1 MPITRSRV
9 LLWAAFSG
17 VLWALAWPAVGGIT
31 FLVFVAWLPLLHAER
46 LHDERTVGR
55 RRAFVPY
62 VLFAVFIW
70 NAACSWWFFGV
81 SEPLGTRMVSGL
93 APMTVNSLLM
103 LIPWWLKRVTRR
115 IAGGHIAAIA
125 FIAYWLAFERLHHGW
140 DLQWPWFSIGNV
152 FGMQPHWIQWY
163 EVTGMLGGSLWVL
176 LVNFFLDRAIT
187 AWRVARRPVLVNASV
202 VAVLLIVPPSASL
215 WRFNTI
221 RANDGPAIEAVVV
234 QPCIDPYTEKFGGVD
249 PMRQLDRMLDLA
261 AGAMTDTTALVVMPE
276 TALQEG
282 AYVDMSG
289 EEPVYHGLWE
299 NDIGRARS
307 TIRLKRFQAEHPR
320 AALLTGMS
328 ADMLY
333 PRGEEPPP
341 SARPLFRAEGLPP
354 GEQRWFESYNAA
366 LFMPA
371 EGAVEVYNKSKL
383 VAGVEL
389 MPFESV
395 LGYLGDFAVDLG
407 GVSGSLGRQQER
419 EVLVDPASG
428 IKVVPAIC
436 YESVFGEHVAAHVRN
451 GGNLIAV
458 ITNDAWWGD
467 TPGYRQH
474 LTFSVI
480 RAIEMRRDVVRSANT
495 GISCFVDRKG
505 VIHQPTA
512 WWVPTAERRIVHL
525 SDERTFF
532 VRHGDMIGRA
542 AVALSGLTIV
552 VLLVLRFR
560 RRATALPR

>member
-1 MPITRSRV
+1 MPVQRSHV
-9 LLWAAFSG
+9 LLWAALSG

-31 FLVFVAWLPLLHAER
+31 FLAFVAWLPLLHAER
-46 LHDERTVGR
+46 LHDERTAGR

-62 VLFAVFIW
+62 VLLAVFVW

-115 IAGGHIAAIA
+115 LLGGHIAAIA

-152 FGMQPHWIQWY
+152 FGTQPHWIQWY

-176 LVNFFLDRAIT
+176 LVTFFLHRAII
-187 AWRVARRPVLVNASV
+187 AWKVARRPVLANASMA
-202 VAVLLIVPPSASL
+202 AVLLIVPSSISI

-221 RANDGPAIEAVVV
+221 RTNDGPAIEAVVV
-234 QPCIDPYTEKFGGVD
+234 QPNIDPYTEKFGGMD
-249 PMRQLDRMLDLA
+249 PMRQLDRMLALA
-261 AGAMTDTTALVVMPE
+261 HDAMTDSTVLVVMPE

-282 AYVDMSG
+282 AYLDMSG
-289 EEPVYHGLWE
+289 PEPVYHGLWE
-299 NDIGRARS
+299 NAIDQARS
-307 TIRLKRFQAEHPR
+307 TIRLERFQDEHPR
-320 AALLTGMS
+320 AALLAGMS
-328 ADMLY
+328 ADVLH
-333 PRGEEPPP
+333 PRGIDPPP

-354 GEQRWFESYNAA
+354 GEQRWYESYNAA
-366 LFMPA
+366 LFIPVR
-371 EGAVEVYNKSKL
+371 GPVEVYNKSKL
-383 VAGVEL
+383 VAGVES
-389 MPFESV
+389 MPFEEV
-395 LGYLGDFAVDLG
+395 LGYVSALSVDLG
-407 GVSGSLGRQQER
+407 GVSGSLGVQQER
-419 EVLVDPASG
+419 EVLVDPSSG

-467 TPGYRQH
+467 TPGYHQH
-474 LTFSVI
+474 LTFSSI
-480 RAIEMRRDVVRSANT
+480 RAIETRRDVVRSANT

-512 WWVPTAERRIVHL
+512 WWVPAAERRTVHL
-525 SDERTFF
+525 GNELTFF
-532 VRHGDMIGRA
+532 VRHGDLVGRA
-542 AVALSGLTIV
+542 ALILSVILLLWMVVRRGAGL
-552 VLLVLRFR
+552 R
-560 RRATALPR
+560 RTGQ

>member
-1 MPITRSRV
+1 MPAQRSHV
-9 LLWAAFSG
+9 LLWAALSG

-31 FLVFVAWLPLLHAER
+31 FLAFVAWLPLLHAER
-46 LHDERTVGR
+46 LHDERTAGC

-62 VLFAVFIW
+62 VLLAVFIW

-103 LIPWWLKRVTRR
+103 LVSWWLKRVTRR
-115 IAGGHIAAIA
+115 LLGSHIAAIA

-140 DLQWPWFSIGNV
+140 DLQWPWFAIGNV
-152 FGMQPHWIQWY
+152 FGTQPHWIQWY

-176 LVNFFLDRAIT
+176 LVTFFLHRAII
-187 AWRVARRPVLVNASV
+187 AWKVARRPVLFNASI
-202 VAVLLIVPPSASL
+202 AAALLIVPPSMSI
-215 WRFNTI
+215 WRFNAI
-221 RANDGPAIEAVVV
+221 RTNDGPAIEAVVV
-234 QPCIDPYTEKFGGVD
+234 QPNIDPYTEKFGGID
-249 PMRQLDRMLDLA
+249 PMRQLDQMLVLA
-261 AGAMTDTTALVVMPE
+261 HDAMTDTTALVVMPE

-282 AYVDMSG
+282 ATVDMSG
-289 EEPVYHGLWE
+289 PDPVYHGLWE
-299 NDIGRARS
+299 NAIEHARS
-307 TIRLKRFQAEHPR
+307 TIRLQHFQDEHPR

-328 ADMLY
+328 ADRLF
-333 PRGEEPPP
+333 PRGERPS
-341 SARPLFRAEGLPP
+341 SARTLFREEGLPP
-354 GEQRWFESYNAA
+354 SEQRWYTSYNAA
-366 LFMPA
+366 LFVPA
-371 EGAVEVYNKSKL
+371 KGPVEVYNKSKL

-395 LGYLGDFAVDLG
+395 LGHLGTLSVDLG
-407 GVSGSLGRQQER
+407 GVSGSLGVQDER
-419 EVLVDPASG
+419 EVLADPSSG
-428 IKVVPAIC
+428 IKLVPAIC

-474 LTFSVI
+474 LTFSSI
-480 RAIEMRRDVVRSANT
+480 RAIETRRDVVRSANT

-512 WWVPTAERRIVHL
+512 WWVPTAERRTVHL
-525 SDERTFF
+525 NNELTFF
-532 VRHGDMIGRA
+532 VRHGDLVGRA
-542 AVALSGLTIV
+542 AVALSGLMLV

-560 RRATALPR
+560 RTRTEPLR